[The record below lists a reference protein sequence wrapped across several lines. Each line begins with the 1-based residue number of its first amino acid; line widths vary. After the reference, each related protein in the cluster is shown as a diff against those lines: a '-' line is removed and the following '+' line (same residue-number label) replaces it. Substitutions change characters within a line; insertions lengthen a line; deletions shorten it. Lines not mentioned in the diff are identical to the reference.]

1 MMSQCLPRTPWWGG
15 RRTLLIPKIG
25 AGCARP
31 LELALPLS
39 AIIAQWLRIVDG
51 LVPRRC
57 SCQGRYVGARR
68 PLPWALIHCR

>member
-31 LELALPLS
+31 LDSPS
-39 AIIAQWLRIVDG
+39 
-51 LVPRRC
+51 
-57 SCQGRYVGARR
+57 
-68 PLPWALIHCR
+68 HCRQSLRSGCGLLMG